1 MNDFEPRRKKLNKY
15 CAMKKGTE
23 SVLAI
28 VYAETIESAQK
39 QADYFFEPIKLEMTV
54 KTYSTVK
61 RQKKVRY

>member
-1 MNDFEPRRKKLNKY
+1 
-15 CAMKKGTE
+15 MKKGTE